1 MITETEKKSL
11 ADRLRAVADDLDNAK
26 DGMIEIA
33 DSLDP
38 PEELSPAMR
47 YMVDN
52 DGCVS
57 GACQNAD

>member
-11 ADRLRAVADDLDNAK
+11 ADKLRAVAEDLDNAK

-38 PEELSPAMR
+38 PEIDIETAARM
-47 YMVDN
+47 DFA
-52 DGCVS
+52 
-57 GACQNAD
+57 ACPGGMCGD